1 VRRVEAVNAPP
12 FLSQSLSFSFL
23 VNFSVV
29 CCKTFLSKSR
39 VRKYCLLA
47 LRSRRFIVRIIE
59 TSDDDLALVV
69 IARRSVQRGLS
80 RREEEFSRFV
90 DVEESRRSR
99 RRENGNETSSSSRRS
114 LLFFFSGDG
123 NDGND
128 DDDERRQIIESR
140 R

>member
-1 VRRVEAVNAPP
+1 
-12 FLSQSLSFSFL
+12 
-23 VNFSVV
+23 
-29 CCKTFLSKSR
+29 
-39 VRKYCLLA
+39 

-90 DVEESRRSR
+90 DVEESRSR

-114 LLFFFSGDG
+114 SLFFFFSGDG

-140 R
+140 H